1 MIAKDNERASF
12 KEILDIL
19 DPDLSADFK
28 QSSYYHNDY
37 KKKLFSRT
45 TNANRKK
52 FDAQSSP
59 NDINEIL
66 DSIKIVEPF
75 IGNSD
80 NYM

>member
-1 MIAKDNERASF
+1 MTNDYERASF

-19 DPDLSADFK
+19 DPDLDPDFK
-28 QSSYYHNDY
+28 QSSYYHNEFRLR
-37 KKKLFSRT
+37 LFNKSARSSIG
-45 TNANRKK
+45 RKK
-52 FDAQSSP
+52 CDQSVG
-59 NDINEIL
+59 EIL